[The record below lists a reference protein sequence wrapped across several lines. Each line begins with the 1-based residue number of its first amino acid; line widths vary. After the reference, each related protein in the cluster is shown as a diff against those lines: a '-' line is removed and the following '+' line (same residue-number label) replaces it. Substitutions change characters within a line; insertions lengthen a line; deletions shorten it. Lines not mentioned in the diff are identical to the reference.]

1 LSLITPEATH
11 ASDSIRD
18 TQLNFRDSDRETDF
32 DFIDL
37 FAGIGGM
44 RLGFERAGGQCVF
57 SSEIDRFARETYQ
70 ANFGDE
76 PAGDITEIDAG
87 DIPDHDVLIGGFP
100 CQPFSI
106 AVVSKLNSLG
116 DKHGFEN
123 KTKGTLFFDVARII
137 KKKRP
142 KAFLLENVR
151 NLVAHDK
158 GRTFEVIKGTLE
170 DDLGYDVH
178 TQIIDGAKVVPQHRE
193 RVYIVGFAKPTKLK

>member
-1 LSLITPEATH
+1 MSLITPEATH

-18 TQLNFRDSDRETDF
+18 TQLNFRDSVRETDF

-106 AVVSKLNSLG
+106 AGVSKLNSLG